1 MKIVDAHGRSRSRP
15 RRRRTP
21 TSTSSSSASGSSEE
35 AFKEIFNSDLQKA
48 TFGSLPI
55 TLILLVLAFGTLVA
69 AGIPLLLAI
78 TGVMGTMGIVGG
90 AQPARR
96 RSRSRSTT

>member
-1 MKIVDAHGRSRSRP
+1 M
-15 RRRRTP
+15 
-21 TSTSSSSASGSSEE
+21 
-35 AFKEIFNSDLQKA
+35 EIFERDLKKA

-78 TGVMGTMGIVGG
+78 TGVVAHDGPRRRRS
-90 AQPARR
+90 ASCR
-96 RSRSRSTT
+96 RSRSRSAT